1 MTRRRLVFGALAAAA
16 LFLLLGRWIGAL
28 YTDFLWYESLGA
40 AEVWRTRVVTTLMLG
55 GTSFAVAAL
64 FAFVN
69 LYAVRQSVVSLVLPR
84 RIANIEIGEEVPGR
98 YLLFIAAGLAAV
110 VGVAMMMPGDEW
122 FEALLAGIGRPFGET
137 DPYFGADL
145 GFFVYWL
152 PFETTAYYWT
162 ILVFSVVTMLVVL
175 LYALT
180 PSLRWERGRL
190 YVSAY
195 VRRHFTMLC
204 GVLLGL
210 LAWSYRLAMYR
221 LLAEGGGTG
230 GVFTS
235 IDHRVL
241 VPAMLLLAVVTLCAG
256 LVVLWAGWSGQ
267 MRLAFL
273 AVTVVLGLSVVGRSV
288 APLLA
293 RRSIDPADAVARE
306 RPYLATRLSYT
317 RVAYGVDRI
326 RPDTIGAGFRSPAEA
341 AARSALW
348 DGVTLSQAA
357 ERLRRVRVVGDGAAW
372 QERDGI
378 LSALLVEHSSEGAS
392 EGALDARD
400 VWGLSRFDPTIADD
414 RGMPVRSGAGTRFGD
429 ETLLDEP
436 AVYTDAPDY
445 SVVSDSLGRIA
456 GVEMVS
462 TSSRI
467 AHAWALQNFRLLFGD
482 LPLNRPT
489 IVRHRDV
496 RDRVQVLA
504 PFFVQGSEVVPVVAG
519 DSLFWAIEL
528 YTASD
533 GYPLSQRLTVLGEER
548 GYFQHAATALVHAA
562 SGRVR
567 LVTVPAPD
575 PVAASW
581 IERFPSL
588 FVNPTALARV
598 IQTALPPAT
607 DAAHTQALAFA
618 AAGFRGDSL
627 EVRHLAAPDGAD
639 SASSREPLHVALPGS
654 GVSEL
659 WPLLDEQDRVRGVIA
674 AEGGVPRVTAW
685 IPLASDGARWN
696 GVLDRL
702 RAADTTTHENGLVR
716 SPVRVL
722 PAAGLPVYAQSIFQ
736 WRPGGSPRIV
746 RVAALV
752 GDSVRVGTTLVAA
765 VGGAAQPH
773 ATEPAPR
780 DLRARADSLYRV
792 MREAL
797 ARGDWGA
804 FGRAFDALGAALKGS
819 AP

>member
-1 MTRRRLVFGALAAAA
+1 MTRRRLVLSALAAAA
-16 LFLLLGRWIGAL
+16 LFLLVGRWVAAL

-40 AEVWRTRVVTTLMLG
+40 TEVWRARVMTTATLG
-55 GTSFAVAAL
+55 AASFAVAAL

-84 RIANIEIGEEVPGR
+84 RIANVEIGEEVPGR
-98 YLLFIAAGLAAV
+98 YLLLVAGTLAAV
-110 VGVAMMMPGDEW
+110 VGVAMMLPGDEW
-122 FEALLAGIGRPFGET
+122 YEALLAGIGRPFGET

-162 ILVFSVVTMLVVL
+162 ILVFAVVTTLVVV

-204 GVLLGL
+204 GILLGI

-221 LLAEGGGTG
+221 LLAEGSGTA

-241 VPAMLLLAVVTLCAG
+241 VPAMLLLAVVTLCAA

-273 AVTVVLGLSVVGRSV
+273 AITVVIGLSVVGRSV

-293 RRSIDPADAVARE
+293 RRSIDPASASARE

-326 RPDTIGAGFRSPAEA
+326 RPDSIGAGFRSAAEA
-341 AARSALW
+341 AAHAAIW
-348 DGVTLSQAA
+348 DGATLSLAA

-372 QERDGI
+372 QDRDGT
-378 LSALLVEHSSEGAS
+378 LTAALVEHSSEGT
-392 EGALDARD
+392 LDARD
-400 VWGLSRFDPTIADD
+400 VWGLSRFDATAADD
-414 RGMPVRSGAGTRFGD
+414 RGMPVRAGGGAHLGD
-429 ETLLDEP
+429 ETLIDEP
-436 AVYTDAPDY
+436 AVYTGAPDY
-445 SVVSDSLGRIA
+445 SVLPDSLGRIV

-462 TSSRI
+462 TRSRI
-467 AHAWALQNFRLLFGD
+467 AHAWALQNFRLLFGE

-489 IVRHRDV
+489 IVRLRDV
-496 RDRVQVLA
+496 RERVRVLA
-504 PFFVQGSEVVPVVAG
+504 PFFVQGTDVVPVVAG
-519 DSLFWAIEL
+519 DSLYWAVEL
-528 YTASD
+528 YVASD
-533 GYPLSQRLTVLGEER
+533 GYPLSQRFIVLGAER
-548 GYFQHAATALVHAA
+548 GYFQHAATALVHAG

-567 LVTVPAPD
+567 FIAVRVPD

-581 IERFPSL
+581 VARFPAL
-588 FVNPTALARV
+588 FANPTTLTGALQA
-598 IQTALPPAT
+598 ALPPAT

-618 AAGFRGDSL
+618 VAGFRGDSL
-627 EVRHLAAPDGAD
+627 EVRHLAALDGAD
-639 SASSREPLHVALPGS
+639 SAAAREALRATLPGARIAA
-654 GVSEL
+654 L
-659 WPLLDEQDRVRGVIA
+659 WPLLDEQERVRGVIA
-674 AEGGVPRVTAW
+674 AESGVSRVTAW
-685 IPLASDGARWN
+685 IPLTSDGARWG

-702 RAADTTTHENGLVR
+702 RAADTAGHENGLVR

-722 PAAGLPVYAQSIFQ
+722 PAAGRPLYAQPVFQ
-736 WRPGGSPRIV
+736 WRPGGSPRIA
-746 RVAALV
+746 RVAAV
-752 GDSVRVGTTLVAA
+752 FGDSVHVGPTLLAA
-765 VGGAAQPH
+765 VGGAGPAHAAQ
-773 ATEPAPR
+773 PAPR
-780 DLRARADSLYRV
+780 DLRARADSLYQV
-792 MREAL
+792 MRDAL
-797 ARGDWGA
+797 ARGDWTS
-804 FGRAFDALGAALKGS
+804 FGRAFDALGAALRGG

>member
-1 MTRRRLVFGALAAAA
+1 MTRRRLLVGALAAVAV
-16 LFLLLGRWIGAL
+16 FLLLGRWIAAL
-28 YTDFLWYESLGA
+28 YTDFLWYQSLGA
-40 AEVWRTRVVTTLMLG
+40 ADVWRTRVVTTLVLG
-55 GTSFAVAAL
+55 GASFAVASL
-64 FAFVN
+64 FAFIN

-98 YLLFIAAGLAAV
+98 YLLLIALALAAL
-110 VGVAMMMPGDEW
+110 VGVAMMLPGDAW
-122 FEALLAGIGRPFGET
+122 FEALLAGIGRPFGVT

-152 PFETTAYYWT
+152 PFETTTYYWT
-162 ILVFSVVTMLVVL
+162 ILVFAVVTMLVIL

-180 PSLRWERGRL
+180 PSLRWERGHL

-273 AVTVVLGLSVVGRSV
+273 AVTVVIGLSVVGRSV

-326 RPDTIGAGFRSPAEA
+326 RPDTIGTGFRTPADA
-341 AARSALW
+341 AAHAALW
-348 DGVTLSQAA
+348 DGATLSQAA

-372 QERDGI
+372 QDRDG
-378 LSALLVEHSSEGAS
+378 ALTAVLVEHSSDA
-392 EGALDARD
+392 ALDAHD
-400 VWGLSRFDPTIADD
+400 VWGLSRFDPTTADD
-414 RGMPVRSGAGTRFGD
+414 RGMPVRTVGGGRFGD

-436 AVYTDAPDY
+436 AVFTNAPEY

-467 AHAWALQNFRLLFGD
+467 AHAWALQNFRLLFGE

-489 IVRHRDV
+489 IVRRRDV
-496 RDRVQVLA
+496 RDRVRVLA
-504 PFFVQGSEVVPVVAG
+504 PFFVQGSDVVPVVAG
-519 DSLFWAIEL
+519 DSLYWAVEL
-528 YTASD
+528 YTASGD
-533 GYPLSQRLTVLGEER
+533 YPLSQRFTVLGAER
-548 GYFQHAATALVHAA
+548 GYFQHAATALVHAG

-581 IERFPSL
+581 IDRFPAL
-588 FVNPTALARV
+588 FVNPTALPRAL
-598 IQTALPPAT
+598 QAALPPAT

-618 AAGFRGDSL
+618 VAGFRGDSL

-639 SASSREPLHVALPGS
+639 SASSREALRAALPGS
-654 GVSEL
+654 GVAAL

-674 AEGGVPRVTAW
+674 AEGGVPRMTAW
-685 IPLASDGARWN
+685 VPLATDGVRWN

-702 RAADTTTHENGLVR
+702 RAADTAAHENGLVR

-722 PAAGLPVYAQSIFQ
+722 PVAGQPLYAQTVFQ
-736 WRPGGSPRIV
+736 WRPGGSPRMA
-746 RVAALV
+746 RVAAVL
-752 GDSVRVGTTLVAA
+752 GDSVHVASTLVAA
-765 VGGAAQPH
+765 VGGAAPPRIPD
-773 ATEPAPR
+773 AAPR
-780 DLRARADSLYRV
+780 DLRARADSLYRI
-792 MREAL
+792 MRDAL
-797 ARGDWGA
+797 TRGDWSA
-804 FGRAFDALGAALKGS
+804 FGRAFDALGAALRVG

>member
-16 LFLLLGRWIGAL
+16 LFLLLGRWIAAL

-40 AEVWRTRVVTTLMLG
+40 TEVWRTRVVTTVILG
-55 GTSFAVAAL
+55 AASFAVASL

-98 YLLFIAAGLAAV
+98 YLLLIAAILAAV
-110 VGVAMMMPGDEW
+110 VGVAMMLPGDEW
-122 FEALLAGIGRPFGET
+122 YEALLASIGRPFGET

-152 PFETTAYYWT
+152 PFEITAYYWT
-162 ILVFSVVTMLVVL
+162 ILVFAVVTMLVVL

-195 VRRHFTMLC
+195 VRRHLTMLC
-204 GVLLGL
+204 GVLLGM
-210 LAWSYRLAMYR
+210 LAWSYRLDMYR
-221 LLAEGGGTG
+221 LLAEGGGTA

-241 VPAMLLLAVVTLCAG
+241 VPAMLLLAVITLCAG

-273 AVTVVLGLSVVGRSV
+273 AVSVVIGLSVVGRSV

-326 RPDTIGAGFRSPAEA
+326 RPDSIGAGFPSVGEA
-341 AARSALW
+341 AAHAAIW
-348 DGVTLSQAA
+348 DGATLSLSA

-372 QERDGI
+372 QDHDG
-378 LSALLVEHSSEGAS
+378 ALTAVLVEHSSEGAT
-392 EGALDARD
+392 DARD
-400 VWGLSRFDPTIADD
+400 VWGLSRFDATTADD
-414 RGMPVRSGAGTRFGD
+414 HGMPVRAGGGAHFGD

-436 AVYTDAPDY
+436 AVFAGAPDY
-445 SVVSDSLGRIA
+445 SVVADSLGRIA

-467 AHAWALQNFRLLFGD
+467 AHAWALQNFRLLFGE

-489 IVRHRDV
+489 IVRLRDV
-496 RDRVQVLA
+496 RERVRVLA

-519 DSLFWAIEL
+519 DSLYWVVEL
-528 YTASD
+528 YAASD
-533 GYPLSQRLTVLGEER
+533 GYPLSQRFTVLGEER
-548 GYFQHAATALVHAA
+548 GYFQHAATALVHAG

-567 LVTVPAPD
+567 LLPVPAPD

-581 IERFPSL
+581 IARFPTL
-588 FVNPTALARV
+588 FVNPTALPRAV
-598 IQTALPPAT
+598 QGALPPAA

-618 AAGFRGDSL
+618 IAGFRGDSL
-627 EVRHLAAPDGAD
+627 EVRHLAALDGAD
-639 SASSREPLHVALPGS
+639 SASSREALRAALPGS
-654 GVSEL
+654 GVAAL

-674 AEGGVPRVTAW
+674 AQGGIPRVTTW
-685 IPLASDGARWN
+685 IPLTTDGARWG

-702 RAADTTTHENGLVR
+702 RAADTAAHETGLVR

-722 PAAGLPVYAQSIFQ
+722 PAAGQPLYLQRVFQ
-736 WRPGGSPRIV
+736 WRPGGSPRMA
-746 RVAALV
+746 RVAAV
-752 GDSVRVGTTLVAA
+752 FGDSVRVGPTLLAA
-765 VGGAAQPH
+765 VGGAGPAH

-792 MREAL
+792 MRDAL
-797 ARGDWGA
+797 GRGDWSA
-804 FGRAFDALGAALKGS
+804 FGRAFDALGAALRPA